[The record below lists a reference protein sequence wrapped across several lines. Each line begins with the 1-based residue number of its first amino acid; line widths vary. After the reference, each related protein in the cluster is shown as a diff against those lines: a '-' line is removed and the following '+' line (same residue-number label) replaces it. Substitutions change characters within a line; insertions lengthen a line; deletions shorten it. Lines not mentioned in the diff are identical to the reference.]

1 VNDEAKRNMRELF
14 ARIGDWLYDHA
25 AETLGGAVAVVAG
38 VAFGLW
44 LHVGA
49 VNERLD
55 AIAGEQQH
63 ERLCQ
68 RLSACPVWREVAA
81 ATKECQMDQMLCK
94 DRIQNISNR
103 LIEIERRLNRTTSP

>member
-14 ARIGDWLYDHA
+14 ARVGDWLYDHA
-25 AETLGGAVAVVAG
+25 AETLGGAIAVVAG

-68 RLSACPVWREVAA
+68 RIVTCQVWRKVET
-81 ATKECQMDQMLCK
+81 ATDQCEKDQMLCQ
-94 DRIQNISNR
+94 DRILNTSNR
-103 LIEIERRLNRTTSP
+103 LLEIERRLNRTSP